1 MFEIVVVNK
10 PNKGRNGAVY
20 CARGGRG
27 VKGSPLAN
35 PRRIGDP
42 KPGGGVYAR
51 GETIDLYDAE
61 LGKALDT
68 ATHPTVDGLT
78 WGDSPLTQATRAAV
92 RAEMNRLYTL
102 AVAGR
107 LELDCFCAPHRCHC
121 ECIATRLRARLAER
135 APVARAVVA
144 AAPDSRGAAPASVF
158 RSLLAA
164 AAGGRT

>member
-42 KPGGGVYAR
+42 KPCGGVYAR

-61 LGKALDT
+61 LGNALDT
-68 ATHPTVDGLT
+68 TTYPTVEGLT
-78 WGDSPLTQATRAAV
+78 WGDAPLTQGMRAAI
-92 RAEMNRLYTL
+92 RAEMNRLYTRAL
-102 AVAGR
+102 AGR

-135 APVARAVVA
+135 APVARGAVAPAPEPRVA
-144 AAPDSRGAAPASVF
+144 APTSVF

-164 AAGGRT
+164 AVAPG